1 MATQSR
7 DDLKTYFETNDVP
20 TQIEFGHLIDSSL
33 NLADTGTQIIQG
45 TISASSIESA
55 NGFLIGNV
63 QLTPI
68 TDINLTTNTS
78 FGNSVD
84 DIHRFTGSIQQT
96 GSNSY
101 FLNYLNVGTT
111 VSAFPANVFGLT
123 VEGDISASG
132 TIYASKYHNISS
144 STITSSGNICAK
156 GYVSASAFNMS
167 DANLLVGSLIVNGI
181 ISGSDTISGSNLH
194 IANNATVKGN
204 ITSLKTGSFGY
215 IESSTD
221 VSASGH
227 IYAQTY
233 KGRLGKQL
241 IHHEV
246 GGTFSALN
254 TPHIEIGTSAD
265 SLPVKIFGNVTAS
278 GLISSS
284 GQLYISASSAE
295 GSHDNVLL
303 YDTVTGRIY
312 HTGSY
317 NAGGSG
323 VSTSDLDWDIQ
334 ANQITSSKG
343 IQITSSVADTVALNV
358 RQNSSGDIA
367 RFKRGN
373 LTKFLINNQGKV
385 DIGYNVGDGDFDM
398 SDNTSTATN
407 ANDPMVNIQGPMRIK
422 ANDCRLYL
430 EDTSGDTVWRLQNQN
445 GAFHISNTNK
455 NSAVGDTPYGY
466 KAMEIKP
473 HTDDGGKII
482 FNTIDVDSKA
492 QETLV
497 IRSHNGQPC
506 VGINKT
512 SPTHTLDIDG
522 DLHLTGTIFGTSF
535 SASDIRKKENI
546 RNLESQLSNI
556 SKIQPRRFD
565 WKKSQKHQFNDI
577 GFIAQEIQEV
587 LPEVVVEGDIG
598 PKNED
603 KYLHVAYSKLTPVL
617 VKAIQEHQS
626 ILDDLEQRL
635 NDLENK

>member
-33 NLADTGTQIIQG
+33 NLADTGTQLIQG

-68 TDINLTTNTS
+68 TDIDLTTNTS

-101 FLNYLNVGTT
+101 FLNYLSVGTT
-111 VSAFPANVFGLT
+111 VSALSANLT

-144 STITSSGNICAK
+144 STITSSGNIWAK

-167 DANLLVGSLIVNGI
+167 DANLLVKSLTVNGI
-181 ISGSDTISGSNLH
+181 ISGSGTISGSNLH

-204 ITSLKTGSFGY
+204 ITSPKTGSFGY
-215 IESSTD
+215 VKSSTD

-227 IYAQTY
+227 IHAQTY

-246 GGTFSALN
+246 GGTSSPLN
-254 TPHIEIGTSAD
+254 TPRIEIGTSAD
-265 SLPVKIFGNVTAS
+265 SLPVRIFGNITAS

-284 GQLYISASSAE
+284 GQLYVSASSAE

-303 YDTVTGRIY
+303 YDTSTGRIY

-323 VSTSDLDWDIQ
+323 VSTSDLDWEIKPKYV
-334 ANQITSSKG
+334 TSSKA
-343 IQITSSVADTVALNV
+343 IQITSSLANTVALNV

-367 RFKRGN
+367 RFKRGL

-385 DIGYNVGDGDFDM
+385 DIGHNVGDGDFNM
-398 SDNTSTATN
+398 QDNTSTVEI

-430 EDTSGDTVWRLQNQN
+430 EDTSGDTVWRLQNQQGN
-445 GAFHISNTNK
+445 FHISNTNK
-455 NSAVGDTPYGY
+455 NSATGDNDFGY
-466 KAMEIKP
+466 KAMEIGK
-473 HTDDGGKII
+473 HTIDGGRIV
-482 FNTIDVDSKA
+482 FNTIDADSKA

-497 IRSHNGQPC
+497 IRSSGGQPC

-512 SPTHTLDIDG
+512 SPTHTLDING

-565 WKKSQKHQFNDI
+565 WKKPQKHQFNDI